1 MPGAMQPA
9 VTFSLENCI
18 WQDESLRNTSML
30 WNTSMKKKNLF
41 VIGLNDFNRTRLEA
55 ISGAENFV
63 FHGLLSHEEVTEQDE
78 YPVLDLLHKAEKQ
91 LSSFQGAIDGIIGY
105 MDFPVS
111 TMVPVLCERYG
122 LRSAPVA
129 AFLKCEHKY
138 WSRVEQKKVIPQH
151 IPGFHLFDPFDE
163 NPAGAIP
170 LDFPYWIK
178 PVKSF
183 GSHLGF
189 RISGERDLE
198 EAIPQIRENITRIS
212 RPFDR
217 LIDHL
222 NPDMPEEVRGVSA
235 HLFLAEELIGGLQC
249 TLEGCMYNHELYVHG
264 VVDSIRYPNRSV
276 FSRYQY
282 PSVLPRRVQ
291 QKMAEICKTFLKHI
305 GYNNSSFNMEFFWNR
320 KRDKI
325 YMLEV
330 NTRVAQH
337 HSDLFQKVD
346 GVSNHQVPVN
356 LALGKE
362 PLIPERKG
370 AFRIAGAFFYR
381 EFEDARVDRVPDR
394 EEVDRMEKENPG
406 TIIQI
411 DVTPG
416 MMLSELPE
424 QDSYSYICALIY
436 MGASGRKVLL
446 KGYEKCLRGLNVPYG
461 EWEKIPR
468 L

>member
-1 MPGAMQPA
+1 
-9 VTFSLENCI
+9 
-18 WQDESLRNTSML
+18 
-30 WNTSMKKKNLF
+30 MKKKNIF
-41 VIGLNDFNRTRLEA
+41 VIGLNAFNRKRLEA
-55 ISGAENFV
+55 ISGAEDYT
-63 FHGLLSHEEVTEQDE
+63 FHRLLSHKEVTEQDE
-78 YPVLDLLHKAEKQ
+78 YPVLDLLQKAESQ
-91 LSSFQGAIDGIIGY
+91 LSSFQGRIDGIIGY

-111 TMVPVLCERYG
+111 TMVPVLSERYG
-122 LRSAPVA
+122 LRSAPVS

-138 WSRVEQKKVIPQH
+138 WSRVEQKKVISEH
-151 IPGFHLFDPFDE
+151 IPEFHLFDPFDVD
-163 NPAGAIP
+163 PAAAIP
-170 LDFPYWIK
+170 LDYPYWIK

-189 RISGERDLE
+189 RINRKRDLM
-198 EAIPQIRENITRIS
+198 EAIPQIREHITRIS

-222 NPDMPEEVRGVSA
+222 KPDMPEQVRGVSA
-235 HLFLAEELIGGLQC
+235 HLFLAEELIGGRQC
-249 TLEGCMYNHELYVHG
+249 TLEGCMHDNELYVHG

-291 QKMAEICKTFLKHI
+291 QKMADICGTFLMHI
-305 GYNNSSFNMEFFWNR
+305 GYNNSSFNMEFFWDR
-320 KRDKI
+320 RRDRI

-337 HSDLFQKVD
+337 HSELFIKVD
-346 GVSNHQVPVN
+346 GISNHQVPVY
-356 LALGKE
+356 LVIGKK
-362 PLIPERKG
+362 PLLPERKG
-370 AFRIAGAFFYR
+370 KFRVAAAFFYR
-381 EFEDARVDRVPDR
+381 EFENARVERVPDAG
-394 EEVDRMEKENPG
+394 EVARVEKEHPG

-436 MGASGRKVLL
+436 MGASGRKSLL
-446 KGYEKCLRGLNVPYG
+446 DGYEKCLRELDFKLTPV
-461 EWEKIPR
+461 
-468 L
+468 